1 MDILAL
7 VLGLVELTMREV
19 ALFAAFGFFL
29 LGLSDLAVDLVWI
42 VIAARRRL
50 ILGRL
55 PTSCARSLAAP
66 AAPGPIAVFV
76 PAWDEAAVIGDMLRH
91 SASAFGDADYRIYVG
106 CYPNDPA
113 TIAAVRALEDAR
125 IRVVVGPTGIR

>member
-42 VIAARRRL
+42 VIATRRRL
-50 ILGRL
+50 VLGRL
-55 PTSCARSLAAP
+55 PTSCAQSLAAP

-76 PAWDEAAVIGDMLRH
+76 PAWDEAAVIGKMLGH
-91 SASAFGDADYRIYVG
+91 ALVVYGDADYRIYVG

-113 TIAAVRALEDAR
+113 TIATVRAMEDAR
-125 IRVVVGPTGIR
+125 VCVVIGPTGIM